1 MKRTPFKRK
10 TPAAYTKAERV
21 APVLARLT
29 VKVNMPRAD
38 AGADSIPKAAPAR
51 SEAYRRAVAALPCAH
66 CGIVGHSQAAH
77 ADAGKGTHIKSD
89 DRTCYPA
96 CAARP
101 GEIGCH
107 SLIGATGSMTRDQR
121 RALEADYAARTRKT
135 IRDIGQWPK
144 ALPHLETQ
152 NELELI

>member
-1 MKRTPFKRK
+1 MKRSGFARK
-10 TPAAYTKAERV
+10 TPAAYAKAERV

-77 ADAGKGTHIKSD
+77 ADMGKGAHIKSD

-121 RALEADYAARTRKT
+121 RALEADYAAKTRQA
-135 IRDIGQWPK
+135 IRDAGQWP
-144 ALPHLETQ
+144 ASLPQLEM
-152 NELELI
+152 EAA

>member
-1 MKRTPFKRK
+1 MKRSGFARK

-77 ADAGKGTHIKSD
+77 ADAGKGAHIKSD

-121 RALEADYAARTRKT
+121 RALEAEYAAQTRKT
-135 IRDIGQWPK
+135 ICDAGQWP
-144 ALPHLETQ
+144 ASLPQL
-152 NELELI
+152 ELEAA

>member
-29 VKVNMPRAD
+29 VKVNMPRVSD
-38 AGADSIPKAAPAR
+38 EVVTLNKEAPAR
-51 SEAYRRAVAALPCAH
+51 SEAYRRLVAALPCAH

-77 ADAGKGTHIKSD
+77 ADAGKGAHIKSD

-96 CAARP
+96 CAPRP

-121 RALEADYAARTRKT
+121 RALEADYAASTRKT
-135 IRDIGQWPK
+135 IFESGHWPK
-144 ALPHLETQ
+144 NLPKLDELETT
-152 NELELI
+152 

>member
-1 MKRTPFKRK
+1 MTLKRTPFARK
-10 TPAAYTKAERV
+10 TPAAYSKAERV
-21 APVLARLT
+21 APVYARLT

-51 SEAYRRAVAALPCAH
+51 SEAYRRLVANLPCAH

-77 ADAGKGTHIKSD
+77 ADAGKGAHIKSD

-107 SLIGATGSMTRDQR
+107 TLIGATGSMTRDQR
-121 RALEADYAARTRKT
+121 RALEADYATSTRQT
-135 IRDIGQWPK
+135 IRDAGHWPK
-144 ALPHLETQ
+144 NLPQLD
-152 NELELI
+152 ELELT